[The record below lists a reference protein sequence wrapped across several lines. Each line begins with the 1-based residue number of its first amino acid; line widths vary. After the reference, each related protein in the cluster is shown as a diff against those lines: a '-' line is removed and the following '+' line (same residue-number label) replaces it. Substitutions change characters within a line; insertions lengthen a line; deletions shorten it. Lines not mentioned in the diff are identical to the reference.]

1 MGCSGPTESIINAIK
16 NLDGIDENSDLS
28 PVPSNIIEH
37 MSLYYPELVDEED
50 LVVLQYEENRRYL
63 HRKAD
68 PFNPKQTLKFDAS
81 EKDLLEWAEKYKVL
95 DFVKRL
101 GKNSIDLYKITPE
114 ELLCQSKQLLNDQIH
129 GIVLHFRLH
138 LWESTRRYTDAEL
151 FDTILNN
158 ADFVYELTKEELWT
172 IMKCDDERITEE
184 IRVDCGEQYEM
195 LWEMENKFFEWQST
209 QDESTWTNIA

>member
-81 EKDLLEWAEKYKVL
+81 EKDLLEWLKNTKY
-95 DFVKRL
+95 
-101 GKNSIDLYKITPE
+101 
-114 ELLCQSKQLLNDQIH
+114 
-129 GIVLHFRLH
+129 
-138 LWESTRRYTDAEL
+138 
-151 FDTILNN
+151 
-158 ADFVYELTKEELWT
+158 
-172 IMKCDDERITEE
+172 
-184 IRVDCGEQYEM
+184 
-195 LWEMENKFFEWQST
+195 
-209 QDESTWTNIA
+209 